1 MHKCMV
7 ENSIK
12 KQALARLLELRDEFK
27 QASDRAKMQK
37 RVVENLERIEVS
49 WANECAKVAVANRYA
64 TRGNR
69 SPQSTKGEQA

>member
-49 WANECAKVAVANRYA
+49 WANECAKVAVANRHT
-64 TRGNR
+64 TRISR
-69 SPQSTKGEQA
+69 KGEAA